1 MSATPAFRRKWGK
14 YLPHQRANVDQ
25 VPLPFVN
32 GLEETYEE
40 VGAKR
45 VAINSN
51 GPALAKTM
59 ATADWAECVTL

>member
-45 VAINSN
+45 VAINGN
-51 GPALAKTM
+51 GPALATRGWRLGRM
-59 ATADWAECVTL
+59 